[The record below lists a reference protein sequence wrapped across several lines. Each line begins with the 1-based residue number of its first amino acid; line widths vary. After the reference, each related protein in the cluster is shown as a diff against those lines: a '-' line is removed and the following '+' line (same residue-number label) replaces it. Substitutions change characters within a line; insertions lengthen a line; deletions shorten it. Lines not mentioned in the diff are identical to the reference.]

1 MILTGLSLYSRSMI
15 SMLFLGRLGE
25 LALAGGSLAI
35 GFANITGYS
44 ILSGLS
50 MGMEPICGQ
59 AFGAKRYKL
68 LGITLQRTI
77 LLLFLTSIPIA
88 FLWFNMKKI
97 LLFCGQEDDIATEA
111 QFYILYS
118 LPDLIHQ
125 SILHLLRIYLRT
137 QSITLPL
144 TFCAALSILLHIPIN
159 YLLVS
164 VLNLGIKGVALKR
177 SMD

>member
-1 MILTGLSLYSRSMI
+1 MI

-77 LLLFLTSIPIA
+77 LLLFSNFHPYC
-88 FLWFNMKKI
+88 
-97 LLFCGQEDDIATEA
+97 LFMVQH
-111 QFYILYS
+111 S
-118 LPDLIHQ
+118 
-125 SILHLLRIYLRT
+125 S
-137 QSITLPL
+137 PL
-144 TFCAALSILLHIPIN
+144 
-159 YLLVS
+159 
-164 VLNLGIKGVALKR
+164 
-177 SMD
+177 